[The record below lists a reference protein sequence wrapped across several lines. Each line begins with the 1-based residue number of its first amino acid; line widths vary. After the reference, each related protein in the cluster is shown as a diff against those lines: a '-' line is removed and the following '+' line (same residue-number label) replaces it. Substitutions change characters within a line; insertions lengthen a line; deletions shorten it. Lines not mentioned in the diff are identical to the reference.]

1 MKILIA
7 DDDAYTREGLVESI
21 DWETLG
27 IDEIMQAVNGQ
38 DALTTARWFH
48 PDIILTDIRMPQMDG
63 LAFARELLAGS
74 RESRVIFISGYMEID
89 YLKDAI
95 QLSAVDF
102 IEKPIDRAALR
113 RALERAVE
121 EVREIRRHR
130 AAVEDQRNIRQ
141 QTLVRLLCSEQ
152 PDPKTIEKLAQEEGF
167 PLTGIY
173 VCVFLQY
180 SAKQP
185 LSEEDDDRL
194 MASIQACSAK
204 ALGRWDKEKR
214 QFQMVLALSARNQH
228 QLASICA
235 ALSTEFPQCWV
246 GAGAEVED
254 YRQIRNSSRMAAAAV
269 NCAFYQTERKIFRI
283 SREIRGK
290 HAVEP
295 GIYGEFLQI
304 LSEPPEKI
312 QDRFCT
318 LFKELQENIYCPRE
332 QVCTLVASLLLALY
346 RAYPGLY
353 GKHPAIKNEEDIQ
366 LVLTNIES
374 LQEMELLILDL
385 LPCIQDR
392 DMEKK
397 KFSRIVQSAIEYIAR
412 HFREKDLSVAQIAD
426 YLHFSPDYLNVLF
439 KQETKLTIKQYVNNY
454 RLEKSMAML
463 EKDFYKVTE
472 IAELCGYDNANYFA
486 KAFRKA
492 TGMTPTEYRENHEHL

>member
-185 LSEEDDDRL
+185 LSEE
-194 MASIQACSAK
+194 I
-204 ALGRWDKEKR
+204 GRAH
-214 QFQMVLALSARNQH
+214 V
-228 QLASICA
+228 
-235 ALSTEFPQCWV
+235 
-246 GAGAEVED
+246 
-254 YRQIRNSSRMAAAAV
+254 
-269 NCAFYQTERKIFRI
+269 
-283 SREIRGK
+283 
-290 HAVEP
+290 
-295 GIYGEFLQI
+295 
-304 LSEPPEKI
+304 
-312 QDRFCT
+312 
-318 LFKELQENIYCPRE
+318 
-332 QVCTLVASLLLALY
+332 
-346 RAYPGLY
+346 
-353 GKHPAIKNEEDIQ
+353 
-366 LVLTNIES
+366 
-374 LQEMELLILDL
+374 
-385 LPCIQDR
+385 
-392 DMEKK
+392 
-397 KFSRIVQSAIEYIAR
+397 
-412 HFREKDLSVAQIAD
+412 
-426 YLHFSPDYLNVLF
+426 
-439 KQETKLTIKQYVNNY
+439 
-454 RLEKSMAML
+454 
-463 EKDFYKVTE
+463 
-472 IAELCGYDNANYFA
+472 
-486 KAFRKA
+486 
-492 TGMTPTEYRENHEHL
+492 